1 MGEIKMKDEIRPEY
15 ARGEHEYLV
24 NMISEVLKGSIGK
37 KRGEIDS
44 RVREIE
50 AYGDYRMVRG
60 FYEILL
66 NYCTFEPEIELN
78 PGPMRD
84 FAFARMSEIGT
95 YSPDVAERVI
105 SEGALK
111 FGISR
116 EKFKNAMWS
125 DLPENAV
132 LREFREPSNTIMEY
146 NFRLVSSMLAR
157 SLYMRFWVSDRWKDA
172 LWAVKRLG
180 LMYQIEN
187 QSVLVDGPASLMH
200 NARAYSLGISKLF
213 YFISRAK
220 SWWIEAGI
228 IKGKRTKVLRASSDD
243 PITSGSGE
251 VSFDSEVERKFYQD
265 FVSLKSGWK
274 IVREPEPLR
283 AGNYTIIPDFLFEK
297 GGIRVYMEIV
307 GFWTQ
312 EYLERKFK
320 KLSELK
326 VDNLIVA
333 IDSANYR
340 GKIPE
345 IAGRVMVYRKTPDAF
360 RVRRLLNEIEQPMRN
375 ELLKRAMTV
384 TVEGDYRTL
393 HEMASDNDLP
403 EDVLKEA
410 FMHRKLH
417 GYIFDGTNLI
427 SETFAR
433 KLKEEIVSL
442 GEADA
447 NAAIELLNKRG
458 IDASISTLIALG
470 FEIEWIGLE
479 AKLKTK

>member
-1 MGEIKMKDEIRPEY
+1 MKYDIRPEY
-15 ARGEHEYLV
+15 AGADHAYLV
-24 NMISEVLKGSIGK
+24 NMISEVIKGSIGK
-37 KRGEIDS
+37 RRGEIDS
-44 RVREIE
+44 RVKEIE

-84 FAFARMSEIGT
+84 FAFARMSEIGI
-95 YSPDVAERVI
+95 YSPKVAENVI
-105 SEGALK
+105 SEGASK

-116 EKFKNAMWS
+116 ERFKSAMWS

-132 LREFREPSNTIMEY
+132 LREFREPTDIIMEY
-146 NFRLVSSMLAR
+146 NFRLVSSMLTR
-157 SLYMRFWVSDRWKDA
+157 SLYVRFWLSDKWKDA

-180 LMYQIEN
+180 LMYQLEN
-187 QSVLVDGPASLMH
+187 QSILVDGPASLIH
-200 NARAYSLGISKLF
+200 NARAYSLGISRLF

-228 IKGKRTKVLRASSDD
+228 MKGKSIRVLRASSDD
-243 PITSGSGE
+243 PIMSGSGE

-265 FVSLKSGWK
+265 FISLKSGWK
-274 IVREPEPLR
+274 IMREPEPLR

-297 GGIRVYMEIV
+297 DGIRVYMEIV

-312 EYLERKFK
+312 EYLERKFR

-326 VDNLIVA
+326 VENLIVA

-345 IAGRVMVYRKTPDAF
+345 IAGRVMIYRKTPDAF
-360 RVRRLLNEIEQPMRN
+360 RVRRLLSEIEQPMKD
-375 ELLKRAMTV
+375 ELLKRATNV
-384 TVEGDYRTL
+384 KVDGDCRTL
-393 HEMASDNDLP
+393 REIALGNDLP

-410 FMHRKLH
+410 FINHKPR
-417 GYIFDGTNLI
+417 GYIFDGSNLI
-427 SETFAR
+427 SEIMAK
-433 KLKEEIVSL
+433 KLRDEIISL

-447 NAAIELLNKRG
+447 NTVIEFLNKRG
-458 IDASISTLIALG
+458 MDANISTLVALG

-479 AKLKTK
+479 ARIKVK